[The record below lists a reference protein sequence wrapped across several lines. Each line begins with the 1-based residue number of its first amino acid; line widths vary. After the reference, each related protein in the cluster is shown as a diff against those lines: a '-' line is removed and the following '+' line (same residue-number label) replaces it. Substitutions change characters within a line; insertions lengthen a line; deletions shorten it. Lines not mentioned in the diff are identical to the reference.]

1 MLQGKRLIL
10 FLCLL
15 LLVKK
20 PISPSF
26 ISGKTGTVLNVYT
39 KPEYEHKGYAKSII
53 KMILEDAS
61 GKYHNMRIVLK

>member
-1 MLQGKRLIL
+1 M
-10 FLCLL
+10 
-15 LLVKK
+15 KK